1 MSTRSRPALALLA
14 AAALFGV
21 HFIVGDPAAAALPGP
36 APGVVLPNGRL
47 VTPAGSGYDPDR
59 RPGDASYDLGD
70 FPLGLALSPD
80 GRLAVTSLNGYG
92 QGVVQGFNSTC
103 QADTPGAG
111 GVCPGV
117 PGSKQA
123 SQANHAPDEGLD
135 VVDLATGKVVQAV
148 AVPTSYDRTKA
159 RACGTT
165 INCFGIGVAFSPDG
179 KHVYA
184 TGAGAD
190 MIYDFPVVGSTLGRP
205 LAVPVPSVVAQQ
217 PAPPVVGHAAG
228 GPRGLAVT
236 ADGKTLVV
244 ASEFDSS
251 VTLYDLTGPRPAL
264 VAQGLLPGG
273 VAAPTPVAYLY
284 AVAVSPDSTFAYI
297 TGQGNGAVY
306 TVSLPALR
314 AAGLRSANAGQLSAA
329 VVPAVTTAPGLSHPT
344 GIAVS
349 PSGAQL
355 AVTGTNSDAVVL
367 FSLAAGLPTSSR
379 SIPVAAAD
387 HGGALGSVPNAVAF
401 NRAGTR
407 AYVALAGDDALAVVD
422 TTGAQRQVGSIP
434 TGWYPT
440 AVAVGPHDGRI
451 YSLAAKGLGSRYV
464 PILGYTA
471 RPGTAL
477 PTGAGIPTADYYDG
491 DNMPGLLARVTA
503 PTRAQLAAYTA
514 RARTDI
520 AHATGLDQRP
530 ADSPIPP
537 PSGGPSPI
545 KHIVY
550 VVRENRTYDQVFGDL
565 ALTRKDADADPGDQL
580 LAAATPNAHGIAGRF
595 ATADHFF
602 SNGEASIQGHWWT
615 SSANSSDYIEKSWRQ
630 YYSPRNRPYDP
641 LGPAASPPG
650 CSIFQALARKAAT
663 DPTFSFKNYGELI
676 GFATPTT
683 QAGAPTAN
691 LCGGGLS
698 TSPTGVPSD
707 PNYPTQVSLTPD
719 DRTRSA
725 EFLKDSG
732 LTLAGTDAHNGNTL
746 RNFNYLILSEDHTSG
761 LAGTNTPRSQVA
773 QNDAALGQIVS
784 ALSKSSYWSSTA
796 VMVVEDDS
804 QDGFDHVDGHRNILL
819 VASPWARQVSGDG
832 CLAGYIGH
840 VHYDQASVLRTMELI
855 DALPPL
861 SAYDASAP
869 PLYDL
874 FQPTSVPDGLSPGSL
889 RPYQLRPAPPFVN
902 ETVASLPKTSRT
914 AAMLAASRRL
924 DLAAIDRA
932 GPELEALL
940 WQSVRADPLPA
951 ELAAR
956 TGHRSAGEV
965 ATAPAVHAAGPLLER
980 PGTAPVLSTATGA
993 VVTGSAR
1000 CAAVRRP
1007 QGPVRPGQLPASA
1020 SSAALPR
1027 TGLPGAVGAL
1037 ATGLLI
1043 VAAAFRRHRLATSTY
1058 MTSA

>member
-1 MSTRSRPALALLA
+1 MALALIGLAGGVGGTA
-14 AAALFGV
+14 AASSAG
-21 HFIVGDPAAAALPGP
+21 A
-36 APGVVLPNGRL
+36 APGVLLPNGRL
-47 VTPAGSGYDPDR
+47 VTPAGSGYDPSR
-59 RPGDASYDLGD
+59 RPGDASYDVGD
-70 FPLGLALSPD
+70 FPLGLALSPN

-103 QADTPGAG
+103 QADTAGAG
-111 GVCPGV
+111 GPCPGV
-117 PGSKQA
+117 PA
-123 SQANHAPDEGLD
+123 SQRASQSNHAPDEGLD
-135 VVDLATGKVVQAV
+135 VIDLATGTVIQAV

-190 MIYDFPVVGSTLGRP
+190 MVYDFPVFGSTLGHP
-205 LAVPVPSVVAQQ
+205 LAVPVPSAVARQ

-228 GPRGLAVT
+228 GPRGLTVT
-236 ADGKTLVV
+236 PDGKTLVV

-251 VTLYDLTGPRPAL
+251 ITLYDLTGGHPTL

-273 VAAPTPVAYLY
+273 VSAPFPVAYLY
-284 AVAVSPDSTFAYI
+284 AVAVSPDSSFAYVTAQG
-297 TGQGNGAVY
+297 TGVVY

-314 AAGLRSANAGQLSAA
+314 AAGASSATTVPLSSA

-349 PSGAQL
+349 PNGAQL
-355 AVTGTNSDAVVL
+355 AVTGANSDTVVL
-367 FSLAAGLPTSSR
+367 FSLVAGLPASSR
-379 SIPVAAAD
+379 SVPVAAAD
-387 HGGALGSVPNAVAF
+387 HAGALGSVPNSVAF
-401 NRAGTR
+401 DRAGAR
-407 AYVALAGDDALAVVD
+407 AYVALAGDDAVAVVD
-422 TTGAQRQVGSIP
+422 ATGSARQIGSIP

-440 AVAVGPHDGRI
+440 AVSVGPRDGRI

-471 RPGTAL
+471 RPGTTL
-477 PTGAGIPTADYYDG
+477 PAGAGIPTADYYDG
-491 DNMPGLLARVTA
+491 DNLPGLLTRVAA
-503 PTRAQLAAYTA
+503 PVGPQLTAYTA

-520 AHATGLDQRP
+520 EHATGLDQRP

-565 ALTRKDADADPGDQL
+565 ALTRKDADADPHDQL

-641 LGPAASPPG
+641 IGPASSPPG
-650 CSIFQALARKAAT
+650 CSIFQSLARKAAA

-676 GFATPTT
+676 GFATPTA
-683 QAGAPTAN
+683 QAGAPAGN

-698 TSPTGVPSD
+698 ASPTGIPSD

-719 DRTRSA
+719 DRIRSA

-732 LTLAGTDAHNGNTL
+732 LTAAGTDAHNGNAL

-832 CLAGYIGH
+832 CLPGYIGH

-855 DALPPL
+855 NGLPPL

-874 FQPTSVPDGLSPGSL
+874 FQPTSAIGKLTPGSL
-889 RPYQLRPAPPFVN
+889 RPYQVQTAPPFVN

-914 AAMLAASRRL
+914 AALVAASRRL

-940 WQSVRADPLPA
+940 WQSVRTGPLPD
-951 ELAAR
+951 ELAAK
-956 TGHRSAGEV
+956 TGQPFAAEETTSTV
-965 ATAPAVHAAGPLLER
+965 PATATGPVLER

-993 VVTGSAR
+993 VVHGAPT
-1000 CAAVRRP
+1000 CAAAQRLSAPASPR
-1007 QGPVRPGQLPASA
+1007 QLPAPV
-1020 SSAALPR
+1020 SSGTLPR
-1027 TGLPGAVGAL
+1027 TGLPAAVATTAL
-1037 ATGLLI
+1037 LLLAG
-1043 VAAAFRRHRLATSTY
+1043 AAALRRRAS
-1058 MTSA
+1058 